1 VSGTPRDGES
11 GWLRYEA
18 EQPDPAPVET
28 DSGDS
33 AWLRHDLPDPSATDA
48 ADRAD
53 ATGAPEPGAATDA
66 TSRPPESPWLPSD
79 VEVARTT
86 PTSGAAH
93 DTGVRPTIVVETEE
107 STPMHPSS
115 ATRPLPDQMLAAA
128 AASGSVGAW
137 DSDAASPD
145 AASPDAA
152 SPDAEGPDAD
162 DSPAGGPH
170 GADGSDALGD
180 PRVVEADEVG
190 AERRGGDDES
200 VGGLAVLGAAIKEF
214 AIVVGMALVLSFIVK
229 TWLLQAFY
237 IPSGSMEDT
246 LVLNDR
252 VIVSK
257 LTPGPVDLKRGD
269 IIVFADPGQ
278 WLDETPKAEQ
288 GPVATVVTETLTF
301 VGLLPD
307 NAENHLIKRV
317 IGLPGDHV
325 VCCDEGGRITIN
337 GTAIKEPYLKPGDA
351 ASEQDFDI
359 TVPKGRVW
367 VMGDHRSNSAD
378 SRVHDGPEND
388 GSQGSVDER
397 LIVGRAVA
405 LVWPLDHLTWLSN
418 PTATFAHVPAPS
430 AATGAKPQGA
440 GVPGVPVGDGP
451 SAGPG
456 DDPSAG
462 PSGGEVGGTD
472 TPTGSG

>member
-1 VSGTPRDGES
+1 MSGTPRDGES

-115 ATRPLPDQMLAAA
+115 ATRPLPDQTLAAA
-128 AASGSVGAW
+128 TDSGSVGAW
-137 DSDAASPD
+137 DSD

-278 WLDETPKAEQ
+278 WLDETPKAKQ

-440 GVPGVPVGDGP
+440 GVPGVPVGEGD
-451 SAGPG
+451 GPG

>member
-1 VSGTPRDGES
+1 MSDTARDGARDRARDGARDGAGDGARDGARAGARHGDA
-11 GWLRYEA
+11 GWLSYDGEA
-18 EQPDPAPVET
+18 PEAAEVDASNQDQRVGTTDP
-28 DSGDS
+28 
-33 AWLRHDLPDPSATDA
+33 AWLRHDLPQDPSATSHG
-48 ADRAD
+48 
-53 ATGAPEPGAATDA
+53 ATDVPTRDSAWLAPEV
-66 TSRPPESPWLPSD
+66 D
-79 VEVARTT
+79 VPTQHLT
-86 PTSGAAH
+86 PDEAH
-93 DTGVRPTIVVETEE
+93 DTGVPPTLAESESESESGPESESEQASASEPGNEAEPPVESPDRRPVAEHTRVVTQ
-107 STPMHPSS
+107 
-115 ATRPLPDQMLAAA
+115 PLPDE
-128 AASGSVGAW
+128 
-137 DSDAASPD
+137 PD
-145 AASPDAA
+145 EST
-152 SPDAEGPDAD
+152 GPRKGRHA
-162 DSPAGGPH
+162 
-170 GADGSDALGD
+170 
-180 PRVVEADEVG
+180 
-190 AERRGGDDES
+190 DDES
-200 VGGLAVLGAAIKEF
+200 VGGVAVLLAAVKEF

-257 LTPGPVDLKRGD
+257 LTPGPIDLKRGD

-278 WLDETPKAEQ
+278 WLDETAPVPR
-288 GPVATVVTETLTF
+288 GPLATVVSETLTF

-359 TVPKGRVW
+359 TVPNGRVW

-378 SRVHDGPEND
+378 SRAHDGPEDN

-418 PTATFAHVPAPS
+418 PAATFANVPAPDP
-430 AATGAKPQGA
+430 AGADAPTPKGGPTTGPTGGGA
-440 GVPGVPVGDGP
+440 DGEG
-451 SAGPG
+451 S
-456 DDPSAG
+456 
-462 PSGGEVGGTD
+462 GEVGGTD
-472 TPTGSG
+472 PPAGTG

>member
-1 VSGTPRDGES
+1 MSGTERDGDAA
-11 GWLRYEA
+11 WLDYEG
-18 EQPDPAPVET
+18 ETPDTAGVDPNDQDQHGET
-28 DSGDS
+28 TDS
-33 AWLRHDLPDPSATDA
+33 AWLRHDLPLDSGATADGAPDGPTRDA
-48 ADRAD
+48 AWL
-53 ATGAPEPGAATDA
+53 APDLDPA
-66 TSRPPESPWLPSD
+66 SQRP
-79 VEVARTT
+79 T
-86 PTSGAAH
+86 PDEAH
-93 DTGVRPTIVVETEE
+93 DTGVPPTLVETRAGEE
-107 STPMHPSS
+107 GAATAELAEHAQPSQGRPAS
-115 ATRPLPDQMLAAA
+115 EHTQAVTQPLPDDELE
-128 AASGSVGAW
+128 GST
-137 DSDAASPD
+137 
-145 AASPDAA
+145 
-152 SPDAEGPDAD
+152 GPRKGKHVD
-162 DSPAGGPH
+162 
-170 GADGSDALGD
+170 
-180 PRVVEADEVG
+180 EAQ
-190 AERRGGDDES
+190 A
-200 VGGLAVLGAAIKEF
+200 GGLAVLGAAIKEF

-278 WLDETPKAEQ
+278 WLSETPPVKR
-288 GPVATVVTETLTF
+288 GPLATIVSETLTF

-325 VCCDEGGRITIN
+325 ECCDEGGRITIN

-359 TVPKGRVW
+359 TVPNGRVW

-378 SRVHDGPEND
+378 SRAHDGPEND
-388 GSQGSVDER
+388 GTQGAVDER

-418 PTATFAHVPAPS
+418 PTATFANVPAP
-430 AATGAKPQGA
+430 
-440 GVPGVPVGDGP
+440 
-451 SAGPG
+451 
-456 DDPSAG
+456 DPSGADAPPVDPG
-462 PSGGEVGGTD
+462 GTSSTGGADGGGSGEVGGTD
-472 TPTGSG
+472 APPGSG

>member
-1 VSGTPRDGES
+1 VSRTTRDGDE
-11 GWLRYEA
+11 GWLSYEGETPEKA
-18 EQPDPAPVET
+18 EVDASAQDPQVGT
-28 DSGDS
+28 TDS
-33 AWLRHDLPDPSATDA
+33 AWLRHDLPQDSGATAEGATGDGATGDGATNGPTRDA
-48 ADRAD
+48 AWL
-53 ATGAPEPGAATDA
+53 APDLDVAPQ
-66 TSRPPESPWLPSD
+66 PPSPD
-79 VEVARTT
+79 E
-86 PTSGAAH
+86 AH
-93 DTGVRPTIVVETEE
+93 DTGVPPALAESEPSTE
-107 STPMHPSS
+107 SS
-115 ATRPLPDQMLAAA
+115 ARPPAPEHAQIVAQPMPDDDEPD
-128 AASGSVGAW
+128 GST
-137 DSDAASPD
+137 
-145 AASPDAA
+145 
-152 SPDAEGPDAD
+152 GPRKGRHAD
-162 DSPAGGPH
+162 DAP
-170 GADGSDALGD
+170 
-180 PRVVEADEVG
+180 
-190 AERRGGDDES
+190 
-200 VGGLAVLGAAIKEF
+200 VGGLAVLGAAVKEF

-278 WLDETPKAEQ
+278 WLDETPPVKR
-288 GPVATVVTETLTF
+288 GPLATIVSETLTF

-325 VCCDEGGRITIN
+325 ECCDEGGRITIN

-359 TVPKGRVW
+359 TVPGGRVW

-378 SRVHDGPEND
+378 SRAHDSPENN

-405 LVWPLDHLTWLSN
+405 LVWPLDHVTWLSN
-418 PTATFAHVPAPS
+418 PTATFGNVPAPDPG
-430 AATGAKPQGA
+430 GADAPTVDPQGSPST
-440 GVPGVPVGDGP
+440 GGPDGG
-451 SAGPG
+451 A
-456 DDPSAG
+456 
-462 PSGGEVGGTD
+462 GGEVGGTD
-472 TPTGSG
+472 APSRTG

>member
-1 VSGTPRDGES
+1 VSGTPRDGDA
-11 GWLRYEA
+11 GWLRYEGDEQADRA
-18 EQPDPAPVET
+18 EPGPDPVGAEDPQAAT
-28 DSGDS
+28 PDS
-33 AWLRHDLPDPSATDA
+33 AWLRHDLPDPDAPGASAPPRDA
-48 ADRAD
+48 AWL
-53 ATGAPEPGAATDA
+53 APEVDVAAPPPG
-66 TSRPPESPWLPSD
+66 ES
-79 VEVARTT
+79 
-86 PTSGAAH
+86 H
-93 DTGVRPTIVVETEE
+93 DTGVPPTLVPEEEE
-107 STPMHPSS
+107 STPSQVSS
-115 ATRPLPDQMLAAA
+115 ATAPLPHDAARPDQTGRAG
-128 AASGSVGAW
+128 AASAVRAVGA
-137 DSDAASPD
+137 DDAAD
-145 AASPDAA
+145 AN
-152 SPDAEGPDAD
+152 DAD
-162 DSPAGGPH
+162 DADDADDAATGAQGSGRR
-170 GADGSDALGD
+170 GAD
-180 PRVVEADEVG
+180 EN
-190 AERRGGDDES
+190 

-257 LTPGPVDLKRGD
+257 LTPGPIDLKRGD

-278 WLDETPKAEQ
+278 WLDEAPAAKQ

-325 VCCDEGGRITIN
+325 VCCDQGGRITIN
-337 GTAIKEPYLKPGDA
+337 GSAIKEPYLKPGDA

-359 TVPKGRVW
+359 SVPRGRVW

-378 SRVHDGPEND
+378 SRAHDGPENN

-418 PTATFAHVPAPS
+418 PTSTFATVPAPS
-430 AATGAKPQGA
+430 ADSTVPKGTGGT
-440 GVPGVPVGDGP
+440 DGE
-451 SAGPG
+451 G
-456 DDPSAG
+456 
-462 PSGGEVGGTD
+462 GGEVGGTD